1 MITTRRLQR
10 NFADGFIAETVEPMY
25 AEYTKLGEG
34 WTERWQFAPVFN
46 GRSVFAATAPTVKR
60 PSRVELAVRPW
71 VRWIPTALVI
81 WLLGGW
87 LRLAAPAPPVT
98 AILRLTGLDLQFELF
113 ESVQAALSPRKQP
126 AGC

>member
-1 MITTRRLQR
+1 MAPHESRTLSVSSRENCT
-10 NFADGFIAETVEPMY
+10 IATISGDLDIASGPALREELFHL
-25 AEYTKLGEG
+25 LG
-34 WTERWQFAPVFN
+34 TEVNRIVVDLSAVTFCDSS
-46 GRSVFAATAPTVKR
+46 G
-60 PSRVELAVRPW
+60 LAVLIGVGR
-71 VRWIPTALVI
+71 RA